1 MHLPISKRVLL
12 MYLRSRQMCHQQQ
25 QQQQLVTKTKTGLY
39 LSGNEAKTVTR
50 PHNMTQK
57 LITAMTFVS
66 VSTHTQSIC
75 ILALSKCVFV
85 CSKLIKFTIMR
96 TITKTRIKNQI
107 KTK

>member
-25 QQQQLVTKTKTGLY
+25 QQQQQKLVTKTKTGLY

-66 VSTHTQSIC
+66 VSTHTKY
-75 ILALSKCVFV
+75 LYL
-85 CSKLIKFTIMR
+85 
-96 TITKTRIKNQI
+96 
-107 KTK
+107 